1 MRSHNEKMTK
11 RSVFAFLG
19 DTESIAAIARL
30 RTTSTEVVAV
40 ALDLGG
46 GRSLG
51 ELHLAALQAGAT
63 RCHALDV
70 REEFLRSIVLPAL
83 RAGGDA
89 GDSLA
94 EGDLVLRFVNEQ
106 LRTIAEIEGASIVE
120 RRGPV
125 PIQRRVPVPV
135 AGRALLELAFSR
147 GVPVAVNDVVMTLTE
162 LMESVETIS
171 GLPPIDLLR
180 QACRE
185 LPPSGDGEI
194 AMRIENGRAAMVAV
208 AVAV

>member
-1 MRSHNEKMTK
+1 MTK

-19 DTESIAAIARL
+19 DTESIAALAQL

-46 GRSLG
+46 GPSLG
-51 ELHLAALQAGAT
+51 ELHVAALQAGAT

-70 REEFLRSIVLPAL
+70 REEFLRSVVLPAL
-83 RAGGDA
+83 RTGRCA
-89 GDSLA
+89 GDSLVQA
-94 EGDLVLRFVNEQ
+94 DLMVRFVNEQ
-106 LRTIAEIEGASIVE
+106 LGTIAEIEGASIVE

-125 PIQRRVPVPV
+125 SIQRRVPAPV
-135 AGRALLELAFSR
+135 AGPAFLALEFSR
-147 GVPVAVNDVVMTLTE
+147 SVPVAVNDVVMTLTE

-171 GLPPIDLLR
+171 GLPPTDLIR
-180 QACRE
+180 QAYRE

-194 AMRIENGRAAMVAV
+194 AMRIENGRSAMVGTAV
-208 AVAV
+208 AV

>member
-1 MRSHNEKMTK
+1 MSKC
-11 RSVFAFLG
+11 SVFAFLG
-19 DTESIAAIARL
+19 DPESIAAIARL
-30 RTTSTEVVAV
+30 RTASTEVVAV

-46 GRSLG
+46 GPSLE
-51 ELHLAALQAGAT
+51 ELHVGALQAGAT

-70 REEFLRSIVLPAL
+70 REEFLRAVVLPAL
-83 RAGGDA
+83 RTARFA
-89 GDSLA
+89 GDSLV

-125 PIQRRVPVPV
+125 STQRRMPGPV
-135 AGRALLELAFSR
+135 AGPVLLELAFSR
-147 GVPVAVNDVVMTLTE
+147 GVPVAVNGVVMTLTE
-162 LMESVETIS
+162 LMESVQTIS
-171 GLPPIDLLR
+171 GLPPIDVIR
-180 QACRE
+180 QAYRE

-194 AMRIENGRAAMVAV
+194 AMRIENGRSAMVAV

>member
-1 MRSHNEKMTK
+1 MTR

-46 GRSLG
+46 GPSLG
-51 ELHLAALQAGAT
+51 ELHFAALQAGAT

-70 REEFLRSIVLPAL
+70 REEFLRSVVLPAS
-83 RAGGDA
+83 RTRFAA
-89 GDSLA
+89 DSLVD
-94 EGDLVLRFVNEQ
+94 GDLVLRFVNEQ
-106 LRTIAEIEGASIVE
+106 LQTIAEIEGASIVE

-125 PIQRRVPVPV
+125 SIQRRMPAPV
-135 AGRALLELAFSR
+135 AGPAYLELAFSR

-162 LMESVETIS
+162 LMESVQTIS
-171 GLPPIDLLR
+171 GLPPVDLIR
-180 QACRE
+180 QAYRE
-185 LPPSGDGEI
+185 LPLSGDGEI
-194 AMRIENGRAAMVAV
+194 VMRIENGRPAMVAV

>member
-1 MRSHNEKMTK
+1 MTR

-19 DTESIAAIARL
+19 DTESIDAIARL
-30 RTTSTEVVAV
+30 RTTSTEIVAV
-40 ALDLGG
+40 AVDLGG
-46 GRSLG
+46 GLSLG
-51 ELHLAALQAGAT
+51 ELHSAALQAGAT

-83 RAGGDA
+83 RTGWFA
-89 GDSLA
+89 GDPLVES
-94 EGDLVLRFVNEQ
+94 DLVVRFVNDQ

-125 PIQRRVPVPV
+125 SIQRRMPAPV
-135 AGRALLELAFSR
+135 AGPVLLELAFSR

-162 LMESVETIS
+162 LMESIQTIS
-171 GLPPIDLLR
+171 GLPPFVLIR
-180 QACRE
+180 QAYSE
-185 LPPSGDGEI
+185 LPRSGDGEI
-194 AMRIENGRAAMVAV
+194 AMRIDNGRPEMVAV

>member
-1 MRSHNEKMTK
+1 MTK

-46 GRSLG
+46 GLSLG
-51 ELHLAALQAGAT
+51 ELHFAALQAGAT

-70 REEFLRSIVLPAL
+70 REEFLRSVVLPAL
-83 RAGGDA
+83 RTARFA
-89 GDSLA
+89 GDSLVD
-94 EGDLVLRFVNEQ
+94 GDLVLRFVNEQ
-106 LRTIAEIEGASIVE
+106 LQTIAEIEGASIVE

-125 PIQRRVPVPV
+125 SIQRRMPAPV
-135 AGRALLELAFSR
+135 AGPAYLELAFSR
-147 GVPVAVNDVVMTLTE
+147 GVPVAVNEVVMTLTE
-162 LMESVETIS
+162 LMESVQTIS
-171 GLPPIDLLR
+171 GLPPVDLIR
-180 QACRE
+180 QAYRE
-185 LPPSGDGEI
+185 LPLSGDGEI
-194 AMRIENGRAAMVAV
+194 VMRIENGRSAMVAV